1 MPKGED
7 RFGDGVRAAI
17 PIVLGYLPVGMA
29 FGVLARR
36 AGLAPSEAVL
46 MSLVVYAGASQFL
59 AVEMLFK
66 GLAGLPVV
74 LATFFINLR
83 HLLMSS
89 TLAPRL
95 QGVRLP
101 LLSLLAG
108 QLTDESFAVAAADLG
123 RIENRPLFLLGLQ
136 MTSHAAWV
144 SGSAAGSF
152 FGSLVD
158 GSGYGL
164 PFALPAL
171 FICLLVLQIR
181 SSIHLAVAGLAAVL
195 SVVLRTFLPGNG
207 YIIGAAVL
215 ASAAGLAIEK
225 VRDGGN
231 ERRGE
236 KAVKKGRG
244 GR

>member
-1 MPKGED
+1 MPMRED

-17 PIVLGYLPVGMA
+17 PIVLGYLTVGMA

-36 AGLAPSEAVL
+36 SGLTPSEAVL

-59 AVEMLFK
+59 AVEMLSN

-74 LATFFINLR
+74 FATFFINLR

-101 LLSLLAG
+101 LLGLLAG

-123 RIENRPLFLLGLQ
+123 RIENRPRFLFGLQ
-136 MTSHAAWV
+136 MTSQAAWV

-181 SSIHLAVAGLAAVL
+181 SSAHLAVAGLAAVL
-195 SVVLRTFLPGNG
+195 SVVLRAALPGNG
-207 YIIGAAVL
+207 YIIGAALL
-215 ASAAGLAIEK
+215 ASAAGLAIERA
-225 VRDGGN
+225 RDGRR
-231 ERRGE
+231 EKRGE
-236 KAVKKGRG
+236 KPAEKGRDG
-244 GR
+244 

>member
-7 RFGDGVRAAI
+7 RFGDGVQAAI

-36 AGLAPSEAVL
+36 AGLSPSEAVL

-59 AVEMLFK
+59 AVEMLSQ
-66 GLAGLPVV
+66 GLLGLPVV

-101 LLSLLAG
+101 LLGLLAG

-123 RIENRPLFLLGLQ
+123 RIENRPRFLLGLQ
-136 MTSHAAWV
+136 MTS
-144 SGSAAGSF
+144 
-152 FGSLVD
+152 
-158 GSGYGL
+158 
-164 PFALPAL
+164 
-171 FICLLVLQIR
+171 Q
-181 SSIHLAVAGLAAVL
+181 AAVRGTGCP
-195 SVVLRTFLPGNG
+195 SRCQPSSS
-207 YIIGAAVL
+207 
-215 ASAAGLAIEK
+215 ASSSS
-225 VRDGGN
+225 RS
-231 ERRGE
+231 
-236 KAVKKGRG
+236 GRPSIWPLQAW
-244 GR
+244 RPRSR